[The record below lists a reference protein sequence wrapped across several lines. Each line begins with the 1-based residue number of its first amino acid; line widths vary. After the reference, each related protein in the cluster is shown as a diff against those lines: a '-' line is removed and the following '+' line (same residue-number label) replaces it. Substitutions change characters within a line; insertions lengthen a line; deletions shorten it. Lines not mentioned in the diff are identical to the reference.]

1 MEYNEIKMKNKNYLG
16 ENIRWKET
24 FNPEFPLR
32 AAHNGEE
39 LRLRLNDFPA
49 EALYTLFVNNVEIT
63 DIDDLPA
70 NWTIKRTKQLASVNS
85 TSD

>member
-1 MEYNEIKMKNKNYLG
+1 MKSKDYLS

-32 AAHNGEE
+32 AAHDGDE

-49 EALYTLFVNNVEIT
+49 EALYTLFVNDAEIM

-70 NWTIKRTKQLASVNS
+70 NWTIKRAQQFVSANS
-85 TSD
+85 HSD